1 MPSNR
6 EDIRLPRNLH
16 GSTAAEGPSFVV
28 HSLRIDGI
36 RLKNV
41 RVQRGLVQRLNTR
54 VIERA
59 SALPCRVAETSK
71 LTRTMPFPS
80 PMRGRTPSPRWSLFT
95 IAGWAQHSDWTVS
108 PQPLD
113 TIKVRMQARP
123 DAFSGMFQCLRR
135 TLAEESIVSLWKGST
150 PALSGAVAEN
160 MVAFGVNEQLK
171 RLFPARDGKQ
181 APWWQPIFF
190 GGVTGIF
197 TSVVVCPSDVIK
209 CKVQIGRSIRQGVV
223 ETGGIGGTGAAL
235 PVLNATQMARHVLR
249 TQGIR
254 GLFVGL
260 GVQFARD
267 IPFFA
272 AFFGTYE
279 TVVNQGKESWHEVP
293 LEALYFMA
301 GGLAGVVGW
310 AVVMPIDMVKS
321 IIQTAD
327 KPQSMIRTA
336 QMVHQTQGWR
346 ALFAGLS
353 AALVRAFPA
362 NAALFLGYEVV
373 RRAL

>member
-1 MPSNR
+1 CVYT
-6 EDIRLPRNLH
+6 
-16 GSTAAEGPSFVV
+16 G
-28 HSLRIDGI
+28 
-36 RLKNV
+36 
-41 RVQRGLVQRLNTR
+41 
-54 VIERA
+54 
-59 SALPCRVAETSK
+59 
-71 LTRTMPFPS
+71 
-80 PMRGRTPSPRWSLFT
+80 
-95 IAGWAQHSDWTVS
+95 
-108 PQPLD
+108 QPLD

-123 DAFSGMFQCLRR
+123 DAFSGMFQCLRK

-150 PALSGAVAEN
+150 PALGGAVAEN

-171 RLFPARDGKQ
+171 RLFPERDGKP

-197 TSVVVCPSDVIK
+197 TTVVLCPSDVIK
-209 CKVQIGRSIRQGVV
+209 CKVQIGRSIRKEVAG
-223 ETGGIGGTGAAL
+223 TGGVGAAGAAGAAGATAKEAGGL
-235 PVLNATQMARHVLR
+235 PVLNATQMTRHVLR

-260 GVQFARD
+260 GAQFARD

-279 TVVNQGKESWHEVP
+279 TVVRTGKESRYEVP
-293 LEALYFMA
+293 LEVLYFMA

-310 AVVMPIDMVKS
+310 AVVMPIDSVKS

-327 KPQSMIRTA
+327 KPQSMFRTA

-346 ALFAGLS
+346 ALFAGLT